1 MKKNNSTLI
10 AELGGTNARLGIT
23 LNGTSL
29 AESKQYFLS
38 DFISVETLFDK
49 YFEEINQVVSK
60 AIIGV
65 AAPVI
70 EDEIRFT
77 NNDIKFN
84 QNTLKNKMF
93 PKGLMVL
100 NDLEL
105 QAYAIEGLSNDE
117 IIKIGQVKEEK
128 KGSKVLISPGTGL
141 GLAGVVDTK
150 VIFTEGGHLNIP
162 PDSLEL
168 EGLLKK
174 FSEDKGRPPT
184 FEDLLSGKGINFIF
198 QSLDGSSGTQYSN
211 EEILANKDNPVCIK
225 ARKLV
230 LYLLAIYCKY
240 IALIWGATSGVFLSG
255 SIANTLLKSED
266 LDTFRTHFESSE
278 TMEDLLKIMPVS
290 LIKDTNLGAKGGL
303 ILASKG

>member
-10 AELGGTNARLGIT
+10 AELGGTNARLGVT
-23 LNGTSL
+23 VNGTIL
-29 AESKQYFLS
+29 TESKQYLLS
-38 DFISVETLFDK
+38 DFTSVEALFDK

-60 AIIGV
+60 AI
-65 AAPVI
+65 
-70 EDEIRFT
+70 
-77 NNDIKFN
+77 
-84 QNTLKNKMF
+84 M
-93 PKGLMVL
+93 MVL

-255 SIANTLLKSED
+255 SIANTLLKPED
-266 LDTFRTHFESSE
+266 LDTFRTHFESSA
-278 TMEDLLKIMPVS
+278 TMQDLLKIMPVS

>member
-117 IIKIGQVKEEK
+117 IIRIGQVKEEK

-255 SIANTLLKSED
+255 SIANTLLKPED
-266 LDTFRTHFESSE
+266 LDTFRTHFESSA
-278 TMEDLLKIMPVS
+278 TMQDLLKIMPVS

>member
-1 MKKNNSTLI
+1 MKKNNSILI
-10 AELGGTNARLGIT
+10 AEFGGTNARFGVT
-23 LNGTSL
+23 EKGNSL
-29 AESKQYFLS
+29 AESKQYLLS
-38 DFISVETLFDK
+38 DFTSIEALFDK
-49 YFEEINQVVSK
+49 YFEEINQVVPK

-70 EDEIRFT
+70 DDEIRFT

-84 QNTLKNKMF
+84 QNTLKSKVF
-93 PKGLMVL
+93 PEGLLVL

-105 QAYAIEGLSNDE
+105 QAYALEGLSKDE
-117 IIKIGQVKEEK
+117 TIRIGQVREEK

-141 GLAGVVDTK
+141 GLAGVVDKK

-174 FSEDKGRPPT
+174 FIEDKGRPPT
-184 FEDLLSGKGINFIF
+184 FEDLLSGKGINFIY
-198 QSLDGSSGTQYSN
+198 QSLDSYSDNQYSN
-211 EEILANKDNPVCIK
+211 EEILTNKDNPECK
-225 ARKLV
+225 KTRKLV
-230 LYLLAIYCKY
+230 LHLLAIYCKY

-255 SIANTLLKSED
+255 SIANTLLKHED
-266 LDTFRTHFESSE
+266 LDTFRTDFESSK
-278 TMEDLLKIMPVS
+278 TMQGLLKIMPVF
-290 LIKDTNLGAKGGL
+290 LIKDTNLGLKGGL

>member
-1 MKKNNSTLI
+1 MKKSNSTLI
-10 AELGGTNARLGIT
+10 AELGGTNARLGVT
-23 LNGTSL
+23 ANGTIL
-29 AESKQYFLS
+29 AESKQYLLS
-38 DFISVETLFDK
+38 DFTSVEDLFNK
-49 YFEEINQVVSK
+49 YFEEINQVVYK
-60 AIIGV
+60 GIIGV

-70 EDEIRFT
+70 EDEITFT

-84 QNTLKNKMF
+84 QNTLKNKIF
-93 PKGLMVL
+93 PKGLIIL

-105 QAYAIEGLSNDE
+105 QAYAIDGLSDDE
-117 IIKIGQVKEEK
+117 ILRVGQVKEEK

-141 GLAGVVDTK
+141 GLAGVIDTK

-168 EGLLKK
+168 EDLLKK
-174 FSEDKGRPPT
+174 FREDKGRPPT

-198 QSLDGSSGTQYSN
+198 KSLEGSSTSKYSN
-211 EEILANKDNPVCIK
+211 EEILDNKNNPDCIK
-225 ARKLV
+225 TRKLV

-255 SIANTLLKSED
+255 SIANALLKPED
-266 LDTFRTHFESSE
+266 LDTFRIHFESSP
-278 TMEDLLKIMPVS
+278 TMQDLLKIMPVS
-290 LIKDTNLGAKGGL
+290 LIKDINLGSKGGL

>member
-29 AESKQYFLS
+29 AKSKQYFLS

-105 QAYAIEGLSNDE
+105 QAYAIECLSNDE

-198 QSLDGSSGTQYSN
+198 RSLDGSSNTQYSN

-225 ARKLV
+225 TRKLV

-255 SIANTLLKSED
+255 SIANTLLKPED
-266 LDTFRTHFESSE
+266 LDSFRTHFESSA
-278 TMEDLLKIMPVS
+278 TMQDLLKIMPVS

>member
-10 AELGGTNARLGIT
+10 AELGGTNARLGVT
-23 LNGTSL
+23 VNGTIL
-29 AESKQYFLS
+29 TESKQYLLS
-38 DFISVETLFDK
+38 DFTSVEALFDK

-240 IALIWGATSGVFLSG
+240 IALIWGATSGVYLSG
-255 SIANTLLKSED
+255 SIANTLLKPED
-266 LDTFRTHFESSE
+266 LDTFRTHFESSA
-278 TMEDLLKIMPVS
+278 TMQDLLKIMPVS
-290 LIKDTNLGAKGGL
+290 LIKDTNLGTKGGL

>member
-10 AELGGTNARLGIT
+10 AELGGTNARLGVT
-23 LNGTSL
+23 ENGISL
-29 AESKQYFLS
+29 AESKRYLLS
-38 DFISVETLFDK
+38 DFTSVEDLFDE
-49 YFEEINQVVSK
+49 YFKEINQVVSK
-60 AIIGV
+60 GIIGV

-70 EDEIRFT
+70 DDEIRFT

-84 QNTLKNKMF
+84 QNALKNKIF

-105 QAYAIEGLSNDE
+105 QAYAIEGLGDE
-117 IIKIGQVKEEK
+117 EFIRIGQVKEEK

-168 EGLLKK
+168 DDLLKK
-174 FSEDKGRPPT
+174 FREDKGRPPT

-211 EEILANKDNPVCIK
+211 EEILANKDNPMCIK

-255 SIANTLLKSED
+255 SIANTLLKPED
-266 LDTFRTHFESSE
+266 LDTFRAHFESSA
-278 TMEDLLKIMPVS
+278 TMQDLLKIMPIS
-290 LIKDTNLGAKGGL
+290 LIKDTNLGSRGGL

>member
-38 DFISVETLFDK
+38 DFTSVVALFDK

-105 QAYAIEGLSNDE
+105 QAYAIEGLSNHE
-117 IIKIGQVKEEK
+117 IIRIGQVQEEK
-128 KGSKVLISPGTGL
+128 KQSIESTEAPSLEVEEKVLEISR
-141 GLAGVVDTK
+141 
-150 VIFTEGGHLNIP
+150 
-162 PDSLEL
+162 
-168 EGLLKK
+168 
-174 FSEDKGRPPT
+174 SEAKSKNQRIE
-184 FEDLLSGKGINFIF
+184 FENNS
-198 QSLDGSSGTQYSN
+198 
-211 EEILANKDNPVCIK
+211 IK
-225 ARKLV
+225 
-230 LYLLAIYCKY
+230 
-240 IALIWGATSGVFLSG
+240 G
-255 SIANTLLKSED
+255 SISLTGSTIDDLTFKKYTETLKGNDQVVLLNPRNLNNGYYIETGWATNSEN
-266 LDTFRTHFESSE
+266 LDVPNS
-278 TMEDLLKIMPVS
+278 
-290 LIKDTNLGAKGGL
+290 
-303 ILASKG
+303 

>member
-10 AELGGTNARLGIT
+10 AELGGTNARFGVT
-23 LNGTSL
+23 VNGTIL
-29 AESKQYFLS
+29 TESKQYLLS
-38 DFISVETLFDK
+38 DFTSVEALFDK

-70 EDEIRFT
+70 EDGVRFT
-77 NNDIKFN
+77 NNDIEFN

-255 SIANTLLKSED
+255 SIANTLLKPED
-266 LDTFRTHFESSE
+266 LDTFRTHFESSA
-278 TMEDLLKIMPVS
+278 TMQDLLKIMPVS
-290 LIKDTNLGAKGGL
+290 LIKDTNLGTKGGL

>member
-38 DFISVETLFDK
+38 DFISVEALFDK

-198 QSLDGSSGTQYSN
+198 QSLDGSSGAQYSN

-255 SIANTLLKSED
+255 SIANTLLKPED
-266 LDTFRTHFESSE
+266 LDTFRTHFESSA
-278 TMEDLLKIMPVS
+278 TMQDLLKIMPVS

>member
-38 DFISVETLFDK
+38 DFKSVEALFDK

-168 EGLLKK
+168 EDLLKK

-198 QSLDGSSGTQYSN
+198 QSLDGSSGAQYSN

-255 SIANTLLKSED
+255 SIANTLLKPED
-266 LDTFRTHFESSE
+266 LDTFRTHFESSA
-278 TMEDLLKIMPVS
+278 TMQDLLKIMPVS

>member
-10 AELGGTNARLGIT
+10 AELGGTNALLGIT

-29 AESKQYFLS
+29 AESKQYLLS
-38 DFISVETLFDK
+38 DFASVEALFDK

-77 NNDIKFN
+77 NNEIKFN
-84 QNTLKNKMF
+84 QNTLENKMF

-168 EGLLKK
+168 EDLLKK

-184 FEDLLSGKGINFIF
+184 FVDLLSGKGINFIF
-198 QSLDGSSGTQYSN
+198 QSLDGSSGAQYSN

-255 SIANTLLKSED
+255 SIANTLLKPED
-266 LDTFRTHFESSE
+266 LDIFRTHFESSE
-278 TMEDLLKIMPVS
+278 TMQDLLKIMPVS
-290 LIKDTNLGAKGGL
+290 LIKDTNLGVKGGL

>member
-10 AELGGTNARLGIT
+10 AELGGTNARLGISVD
-23 LNGTSL
+23 GTIL
-29 AESKQYFLS
+29 VESKQYFLP
-38 DFISVETLFDK
+38 DFTSVDALFDK

-70 EDEIRFT
+70 KDEIRFT

-198 QSLDGSSGTQYSN
+198 QSLNGSSGTQYSN
-211 EEILANKDNPVCIK
+211 EEILANKDNPACMK
-225 ARKLV
+225 TRKLV

-240 IALIWGATSGVFLSG
+240 IALIWGATSGVYLSG
-255 SIANTLLKSED
+255 SIANTLLK
-266 LDTFRTHFESSE
+266 
-278 TMEDLLKIMPVS
+278 P
-290 LIKDTNLGAKGGL
+290 
-303 ILASKG
+303 

>member
-10 AELGGTNARLGIT
+10 AELGGTNARFGVT
-23 LNGTSL
+23 VNGTIL
-29 AESKQYFLS
+29 TESKQYLLS
-38 DFISVETLFDK
+38 DFTSVEALFDK

-240 IALIWGATSGVFLSG
+240 IALIWGATSGVYLSG
-255 SIANTLLKSED
+255 SIANTLLKPED
-266 LDTFRTHFESSE
+266 LDTFRTHFESSA
-278 TMEDLLKIMPVS
+278 TMQDLLKIMPVS
-290 LIKDTNLGAKGGL
+290 LIKDTNLGTKGGL

>member
-1 MKKNNSTLI
+1 MKKSNSTLI
-10 AELGGTNARLGIT
+10 AELGGTNARLGVT
-23 LNGTSL
+23 EKGRSL
-29 AESKQYFLS
+29 AESKQYLLS
-38 DFISVETLFDK
+38 DFTSVERLFAK

-60 AIIGV
+60 GIIGV

-70 EDEIRFT
+70 EDEISFT

-105 QAYAIEGLSNDE
+105 QAYAIESLSNDE
-117 IIKIGQVKEEK
+117 IIRIGQVKEEK

-141 GLAGVVDTK
+141 GLAGVVNAE

-162 PDSLEL
+162 SDSLEL
-168 EGLLKK
+168 EDLLKK
-174 FSEDKGRPPT
+174 FRADKGRAPT

-211 EEILANKDNPVCIK
+211 EEILANKDNPLCVK
-225 ARKLV
+225 TRKLV

-255 SIANTLLKSED
+255 SIANTLLKPED
-266 LDTFRTHFESSE
+266 LGTFRTHFESSQR
-278 TMEDLLKIMPVS
+278 MQDLLKIIPIF
-290 LIKDTNLGAKGGL
+290 LIKDTNLGSKGGL

>member
-1 MKKNNSTLI
+1 MRRNNFTLI
-10 AELGGTNARLGIT
+10 AELGGTNARLGVT
-23 LNGTSL
+23 VNGTSL
-29 AESKQYFLS
+29 TESKQYLLS
-38 DFISVETLFDK
+38 DFTSVEDLFEK

-60 AIIGV
+60 GIIGV

-77 NNDIKFN
+77 NNDINFN
-84 QNTLKNKMF
+84 QKTLKNNMF

-117 IIKIGQVKEEK
+117 IVRIGQVKEEK

-150 VIFTEGGHLNIP
+150 VIFTEAGHLNIP

-198 QSLDGSSGTQYSN
+198 QSLDGPSGTQYSN

-225 ARKLV
+225 TRKLV

-240 IALIWGATSGVFLSG
+240 MALIWGATSGVFLSG
-255 SIANTLLKSED
+255 SIANALLKPKD
-266 LDTFRTHFESSE
+266 LDNFRTNFESSR
-278 TMEDLLKIMPVS
+278 TMQDLLKIMPVS
-290 LIKDTNLGAKGGL
+290 LIKDINLGSKGGL

>member
-255 SIANTLLKSED
+255 SIANTLLKPED
-266 LDTFRTHFESSE
+266 LDTFRTHFESSA
-278 TMEDLLKIMPVS
+278 TMQDLLKIMPVS

>member
-10 AELGGTNARLGIT
+10 AELGGTNARLGVT
-23 LNGTSL
+23 VNGSSL
-29 AESKQYFLS
+29 AESKQYLLS
-38 DFISVETLFDK
+38 DFTSVEALFDK

-60 AIIGV
+60 GIIGV

-84 QNTLKNKMF
+84 QNALKNKMF

-117 IIKIGQVKEEK
+117 IIRIGQVKEEK

-162 PDSLEL
+162 PDSPEL
-168 EGLLKK
+168 EDLLNK
-174 FSEDKGRPPT
+174 FREDKRRPPT
-184 FEDLLSGKGINFIF
+184 FEDLLSGKGIKFIF
-198 QSLDGSSGTQYSN
+198 QSLDGSSVTQYSN
-211 EEILANKDNPVCIK
+211 EQILANKDNPVCIK
-225 ARKLV
+225 TRKLI

-255 SIANTLLKSED
+255 SIANTLLKPED
-266 LDTFRTHFESSE
+266 LDTFRTHFESSA
-278 TMEDLLKIMPVS
+278 TMQDLLKIMPVS
-290 LIKDTNLGAKGGL
+290 LIKDTNLGSKGGL

>member
-1 MKKNNSTLI
+1 MKKTNSTLI
-10 AELGGTNARLGIT
+10 AELGGTNARLGVT
-23 LNGTSL
+23 ENGSSL
-29 AESKQYFLS
+29 AESKQYLLS
-38 DFISVETLFDK
+38 DFTSVEDLFDE
-49 YFEEINQVVSK
+49 YFKEINQVVSK
-60 AIIGV
+60 GIIGV

-70 EDEIRFT
+70 DDEIRFT

-84 QNTLKNKMF
+84 QNALKNKMF

-105 QAYAIEGLSNDE
+105 QAYAIDGLTNEE
-117 IIKIGQVKEEK
+117 ITRIGQVKEEK
-128 KGSKVLISPGTGL
+128 MGSKVLISPGTGL
-141 GLAGVVDTK
+141 GLAGIVDTK

-162 PDSLEL
+162 SDSLEL
-168 EGLLKK
+168 EDLIKK
-174 FSEDKGRPPT
+174 FYEDKRRPPT

-198 QSLDGSSGTQYSN
+198 QSLDGSSDIQYSN

-225 ARKLV
+225 TRKFV

-255 SIANTLLKSED
+255 SIANTLLKPED
-266 LDTFRTHFESSE
+266 LDTFRTHFESSA
-278 TMEDLLKIMPVS
+278 TMQDLLKIIPVS
-290 LIKDTNLGAKGGL
+290 LIKDTNLGSKGGL

>member
-10 AELGGTNARLGIT
+10 AELGGTNARLGVT
-23 LNGTSL
+23 ENGSSL
-29 AESKQYFLS
+29 AESKQYLLS
-38 DFISVETLFDK
+38 DFTSVEDLFDE
-49 YFEEINQVVSK
+49 YFKEINQVVSK
-60 AIIGV
+60 GIIGV

-70 EDEIRFT
+70 DDEIRFT

-84 QNTLKNKMF
+84 QNALKNKMF

-105 QAYAIEGLSNDE
+105 QAYAIDGLTNEE
-117 IIKIGQVKEEK
+117 ITRIGQVKEEK
-128 KGSKVLISPGTGL
+128 MGSKVLISPGTGL

-168 EGLLKK
+168 EDLLKK
-174 FSEDKGRPPT
+174 FNEDKGRPPT

-198 QSLDGSSGTQYSN
+198 QSLDGSSDIQYSN

-225 ARKLV
+225 TRKFV

-255 SIANTLLKSED
+255 SIANTLLKPED
-266 LDTFRTHFESSE
+266 LDTFRTHFESSA
-278 TMEDLLKIMPVS
+278 TMQDLLKIMPVS
-290 LIKDTNLGAKGGL
+290 LIKDTNLGSKGGL

>member
-1 MKKNNSTLI
+1 
-10 AELGGTNARLGIT
+10 
-23 LNGTSL
+23 
-29 AESKQYFLS
+29 
-38 DFISVETLFDK
+38 
-49 YFEEINQVVSK
+49 
-60 AIIGV
+60 
-65 AAPVI
+65 
-70 EDEIRFT
+70 
-77 NNDIKFN
+77 
-84 QNTLKNKMF
+84 MF

-211 EEILANKDNPVCIK
+211 EEILANKDNPMCIK

-255 SIANTLLKSED
+255 SIANTLLKPED
-266 LDTFRTHFESSE
+266 LDTFRTHFESSA
-278 TMEDLLKIMPVS
+278 TMQDLLKIMPVS

>member
-38 DFISVETLFDK
+38 DFTSVEALFDK
-49 YFEEINQVVSK
+49 YFEEINQVLSK

-65 AAPVI
+65 AAPII

-105 QAYAIEGLSNDE
+105 QAYALEGLSNDE

-174 FSEDKGRPPT
+174 FSEDKGSH
-184 FEDLLSGKGINFIF
+184 L
-198 QSLDGSSGTQYSN
+198 
-211 EEILANKDNPVCIK
+211 
-225 ARKLV
+225 
-230 LYLLAIYCKY
+230 
-240 IALIWGATSGVFLSG
+240 
-255 SIANTLLKSED
+255 LLK
-266 LDTFRTHFESSE
+266 TF
-278 TMEDLLKIMPVS
+278 S
-290 LIKDTNLGAKGGL
+290 LEKGL
-303 ILASKG
+303 ILSFRV

>member
-10 AELGGTNARLGIT
+10 AELGGTNARLGVT
-23 LNGTSL
+23 VNGTSL
-29 AESKQYFLS
+29 SESKQYLLS
-38 DFISVETLFDK
+38 DFTSVEALFDK

-60 AIIGV
+60 GIIGV

-93 PKGLMVL
+93 PKGLKVL

-105 QAYAIEGLSNDE
+105 QAYAIEGLSNHE
-117 IIKIGQVKEEK
+117 IIRIGQVQEEK

-141 GLAGVVDTK
+141 GLAGVVDSK

-162 PDSLEL
+162 PDSPEL
-168 EGLLKK
+168 EDLLKK
-174 FSEDKGRPPT
+174 FREDKGRPPN

-198 QSLDGSSGTQYSN
+198 QSLDDFSDTQYSN

-225 ARKLV
+225 TRKLI

-255 SIANTLLKSED
+255 SIANTLLKPQD
-266 LDTFRTHFESSE
+266 LDPFRIHFESSK
-278 TMEDLLKIMPVS
+278 TMQDLLKIMPVS
-290 LIKDTNLGAKGGL
+290 LIKDTNLGSKGGL

>member
-23 LNGTSL
+23 VNGASL

-38 DFISVETLFDK
+38 DFTSVEALFDK
-49 YFEEINQVVSK
+49 YFEEVNQVVSK

-255 SIANTLLKSED
+255 SIANTLLKPED
-266 LDTFRTHFESSE
+266 LDTFRTHFESSA
-278 TMEDLLKIMPVS
+278 TIQDLLKIMPVS
-290 LIKDTNLGAKGGL
+290 LIKDTNLGTKGGL

>member
-10 AELGGTNARLGIT
+10 AELGGTNARLGVT
-23 LNGTSL
+23 ENGSSL
-29 AESKQYFLS
+29 AESKQYLLS
-38 DFISVETLFDK
+38 DFTSVEDLFDE
-49 YFEEINQVVSK
+49 YFKEINQVVSK
-60 AIIGV
+60 GIIGV

-70 EDEIRFT
+70 DDEIRFT

-84 QNTLKNKMF
+84 QNALKNKMF

-105 QAYAIEGLSNDE
+105 QAYAIDGLTNEE
-117 IIKIGQVKEEK
+117 ITRIGQVKEEK
-128 KGSKVLISPGTGL
+128 MGSKVLISPGTGL
-141 GLAGVVDTK
+141 GLAGIVDTK

-162 PDSLEL
+162 SDSLEL
-168 EGLLKK
+168 EDLVKK
-174 FSEDKGRPPT
+174 FCEDKGRPPT
-184 FEDLLSGKGINFIF
+184 FEDLLSGKGISFIF
-198 QSLDGSSGTQYSN
+198 QSLDGSSDIQYNN

-225 ARKLV
+225 TRKFV

-255 SIANTLLKSED
+255 SIANTLLKPED
-266 LDTFRTHFESSE
+266 LDTFRTHFESSA
-278 TMEDLLKIMPVS
+278 TMQDLLKIMPVS
-290 LIKDTNLGAKGGL
+290 LIKDTNLGSKGGL